1 MPYVYKPSILKSLG
15 IPTWEQVRMMGE
27 AGLREKSRRQKS
39 EEKLKARQKKP
50 DERHVSSETPFKEPG
65 EKCDGPTQGDNQG
78 DVSEDDTSEGGSSIK
93 DDDIFSKNDD
103 ALSNLKTEFENQQ
116 KEIREQREK
125 VDELQS
131 KVKHLEKEDDKK
143 QNGLKRLE
151 GDYRRLKEQSKG
163 QVKEVEQLRS
173 TVADLEAKVDQL
185 KKHTDKEEDPNKT
198 HLEEVERLSSLL
210 TSSMEEIKSLKSSSL
225 HQSPAGVSP
234 VATTGGEA
242 PESVEDVSSN
252 GSKPS
257 TTRTSHIKTETS
269 TAEPLSIPCGLYG
282 TTNSGPSSPL
292 DGRQASLKRK
302 ASVQASPSPTP
313 TRSFTVGGALR
324 SYTPRTPSNLSSSF
338 KDRTYGKTDPRR
350 KEHKGRQLVIKKE
363 TPEKETPKKDQK

>member
-15 IPTWEQVRMMGE
+15 IQTWEQVRMMGE
-27 AGLREKSRRQKS
+27 GGLREEKSRRQKL
-39 EEKLKARQKKP
+39 EEELKARQKRP

-65 EKCDGPTQGDNQG
+65 GKCDGPTQGDNQG
-78 DVSEDDTSEGGSSIK
+78 DVSEGDVFEGGSSIK

-103 ALSNLKTEFENQQ
+103 ALSNLRTESENQQ

-151 GDYRRLKEQSKG
+151 GDYHRLKEQSKG
-163 QVKEVEQLRS
+163 QAKEMEQLRS
-173 TVADLEAKVDQL
+173 TVADLEAKL
-185 KKHTDKEEDPNKT
+185 KKHTGKQEGLNKT
-198 HLEEVERLSSLL
+198 HLEEVEKLNSLL

-234 VATTGGEA
+234 VATTSGEA
-242 PESVEDVSSN
+242 LESVEDVSSN

-257 TTRTSHIKTETS
+257 TTRTSHIKTETP

-282 TTNSGPSSPL
+282 TTNSGSSSPL

-302 ASVQASPSPTP
+302 ASVQASPIPTP

-338 KDRTYGKTDPRR
+338 KDRTYGQTDPRR
-350 KEHKGRQLVIKKE
+350 KEHKGRQPVIKKE
-363 TPEKETPKKDQK
+363 TPEKYQK